1 MSRQPVR
8 VVTNMEIDEISLVDV
23 PANQHAKVA
32 IAKRASEEDTVPEE
46 IYDETGAVL
55 DFDALEPGDVVFDA
69 EGNAFAVEVDDEFA
83 AEPELE
89 TVGKAFQT
97 PNFSDAVRDSLSKAL
112 TDADRDEVIAKAA
125 ERITEA
131 EARAQRAEEIAKSER
146 NLRLEREYTEVAKG
160 YNVPIE
166 PTALG
171 PVLMRMAETMSYE
184 DCAVIHKALSASG
197 EALYAEVGYIGG
209 GDNYDPMAMV
219 DAQVEATLAKSA
231 GGVDSIAKAA
241 ATAEFFAQNPA
252 AYDDYVASKR
262 G

>member
-8 VVTNMEIDEISLVDV
+8 VITNMEIDEISLVDI

-46 IYDETGAVL
+46 IYDETGTAI
-55 DFDALEPGDVVFDA
+55 DFDALEPGQVVFDA
-69 EGNAFAVEVDDEFA
+69 EGNAFAVEVDDEY
-83 AEPELE
+83 EEELE
-89 TVGKAFQT
+89 PVGKAFRT
-97 PNFSDAVRDSLSKAL
+97 PSFSDAVRESLSKAL
-112 TDADRDEVIAKAA
+112 NDADRDEVIAKAA
-125 ERITEA
+125 ERISEA
-131 EARAQRAEEIAKSER
+131 EARAERAELIAKSER
-146 NLRLEREYTEVAKG
+146 DLRLEREYTEVAKG

-171 PVLMRMAETMSYE
+171 PVLMRMAETMSYD

-219 DAQVEATLAKSA
+219 EAQIEGALSKSA
-231 GGVDSIAKAA
+231 GGADPIAKAA